1 MAGVKT
7 IKECREDLINALA
20 EALAGE
26 DVYGYTIDLARDTV
40 ERLDEVG
47 NILLVKELPTGYID
61 IKIRVLKKD

>member
-7 IKECREDLINALA
+7 IKECREELINALA
-20 EALAGE
+20 EVLAGE

-47 NILLVKELPTGYID
+47 NILLVKELPAGYIN